1 MRVPAAWCGLV
12 GVKPQRGRIP
22 GPERW
27 HGLLVN
33 ATGDT
38 TLRLVPPLTI
48 TADEIDLD
56 VLDGLGLLAESP
68 FKPKEGGKP

>member
-1 MRVPAAWCGLV
+1 MLGLETHGPIAKRVVELARA
-12 GVKPQRGRIP
+12 R
-22 GPERW
+22 

-48 TADEIDLD
+48 SAAEVDEAIER
-56 VLDGLGLLAESP
+56 LGAAIHDAEEEAP
-68 FKPKEGGKP
+68 